1 MLKRVFDVLLS
12 LVAVVLLSPPLMA
25 IAMLIKLDSRG
36 PLFYKSKRMGKDAIP
51 FYMYKFRSM
60 LNNSSGSKIT
70 TRDDKRIT
78 RIGRILRKW
87 KMDELPNL
95 FNVLSGEMS
104 LVGPRPEVPEY
115 VKKFRKTYN
124 IILKVKPGV
133 TGLSQIKYV
142 NESTHLTTEC
152 ADKEYTNTVLPDKLK
167 LDLEYINKK
176 SFAFDIRI
184 ILETFR
190 TILFG
195 GWNE

>member
-1 MLKRVFDVLLS
+1 MLKRSFDFLCS
-12 LVAVVLLSPPLMA
+12 LVTVVLLSVPLMV
-25 IAMLIKLDSRG
+25 IAMLIRLDSRG
-36 PLFYKSKRMGKDAIP
+36 PLFYKSKRMGKDGIP

-60 LNNSSGSKIT
+60 LNNNIGSKIT
-70 TRDDKRIT
+70 ARDDKRIT

-115 VKKFRKTYN
+115 VKKFQKTYN
-124 IILKVKPGV
+124 IVLKVKPGV

-152 ADKEYTNTVLPDKLK
+152 ADKEYTNAVLPDKLK
-167 LDLEYINKK
+167 LDIEYINKK

-195 GWNE
+195 RWNE